1 MKASS
6 SHAKQ
11 YQPSASML
19 QMVPLATESFG
30 FLRAVLA
37 PYTQDELVS
46 VGASTPSPAATT
58 AGYTVGQSRVR
69 GGSSCGSVRCLPSWP
84 PDARS
89 GEISQEYML
98 HRVSQGD
105 EEAVQACIARFAGLV
120 WMLARR
126 VGLPESEIDDIVH
139 EIFTEIW
146 KHGYKYDP
154 AIASE
159 TAFVA
164 TIARRRLIDRR
175 RKLGRQPIKQQ
186 LFEETRI
193 STPTEPR
200 TFVTDEARRAEA
212 ALTQLS
218 NEQQRVLRLSVYEG
232 LSHELI
238 ARSTGLP
245 LGTVKTHA
253 RRGLIKLREILGVTV
268 ESVGQPIS
276 TGGEP

>member
-1 MKASS
+1 MGALQSLAS
-6 SHAKQ
+6 
-11 YQPSASML
+11 
-19 QMVPLATESFG
+19 
-30 FLRAVLA
+30 
-37 PYTQDELVS
+37 
-46 VGASTPSPAATT
+46 GASTK
-58 AGYTVGQSRVR
+58 GQTKAQIE
-69 GGSSCGSVRCLPSWP
+69 
-84 PDARS
+84 ARS
-89 GEISQEYML
+89 APISSEEYML
-98 HRVSQGD
+98 HRVSKGD
-105 EEAVQACIARFAGLV
+105 EQAVQQCIARFAGLV

-126 VGLPESEIDDIVH
+126 VGIPESEIDDIVH

-146 KHGYKYDP
+146 KHGHKYD
-154 AIASE
+154 ASIASE

-193 STPTEPR
+193 TPNAEPK
-200 TFVTDEARRAEA
+200 TFVADEARRAEA

-253 RRGLIKLREILGVTV
+253 RRGLIKLREILGVVV
-268 ESVGQPIS
+268 EPIVRGNTTTEPFNDHDIDGRHSNGSQPNGRAHP
-276 TGGEP
+276 GGGA